1 MADQQL
7 HHLRNKSAGA
17 RVVVVAEHH
26 QNTQTPTPAPAPS
39 RPTLPARTYSA
50 PAGELPRHV
59 RASKQPDVA
68 IAQIDERRPLSP
80 SDETPDRNPNAA
92 APPLLTMPPPL
103 TPTPKLRLP
112 QVNMAVVGTRGVG
125 KSTFVKYALDLKQTP
140 IARSSVK
147 KMSLDGTIYLVRV
160 LEIGIHKIDIDDTGR
175 ITWPRALGEQAL
187 PPIDGV
193 LALFDSADPSSLTQL
208 SELIGALRRS
218 SNIPFLVVACKCDTP
233 RHSSQHDPAVLEQ
246 ANRLLAGTDAIQT
259 SIRVKESH
267 KKCISTVLRAIIV
280 RSSDVA
286 FKKKHSPSKT
296 RSTYST
302 VPPRQ
307 NVYSSR
313 HHTRAQSEIPK
324 SSHLTTP
331 ADPYADGLDPTLA
344 VNVHGA
350 RYGRSNSH
358 PVPPRTPPGSRITRA
373 SAVTVDPVPEESSP
387 PRLAPPPKFPSQWR
401 HSASSNAFN
410 SFLDMEDEG
419 DDSPN
424 PLASPVSLNKTVK
437 GKVEERGFTFGELVD
452 RLLSMPQTKQD
463 AKFLP
468 VFLCLYRKFAVPG
481 RLLMSIIARFEKIN
495 TSDAP
500 RLKRYAD
507 QLSILNVLAQWVS
520 EYPGDFADAKTR
532 KRLTTFIADLEK
544 HMVFAFAAKEM
555 SSYLEKFVEDDDI
568 AWAFITEKS
577 ECDNLETFLD
587 ISDQSSPT
595 TSISQSADEMA
606 LSVATIDLN
615 EENVDHSSQ
624 CSNPSNSSTINRCGS
639 ISSQSLKTLMTTE
652 VAQREARRLEILPR
666 HSLGKSQW
674 RIFIETPDEDF
685 AREITRIDWVMY
697 SSFTPRELVRHVGT
711 SSENKEKPSS
721 HLENVNRM
729 IKGFNHLAYF
739 VASMVLLRDKAKH
752 RAQALEKF
760 VNVAWHLR
768 QMHNYNSLGAIIA
781 GLNGTP
787 IYRLAQTREL
797 VSQSAQKHLMSLV
810 ILMGT
815 QKSHF
820 AYRLAWENTFTERIP
835 FLPLHL
841 RDLVSAEEGNRTL
854 IGDRINWRKFEVMG
868 DVILGVQQ
876 SQRTPFPTFSANE
889 TVRRLLLEARFTGD
903 EEELYSRSL
912 TVEPSAVIGGGHDTK
927 YKRFVWRR
935 N

>member
-1 MADQQL
+1 
-7 HHLRNKSAGA
+7 
-17 RVVVVAEHH
+17 
-26 QNTQTPTPAPAPS
+26 
-39 RPTLPARTYSA
+39 
-50 PAGELPRHV
+50 
-59 RASKQPDVA
+59 
-68 IAQIDERRPLSP
+68 
-80 SDETPDRNPNAA
+80 
-92 APPLLTMPPPL
+92 
-103 TPTPKLRLP
+103 
-112 QVNMAVVGTRGVG
+112 
-125 KSTFVKYALDLKQTP
+125 
-140 IARSSVK
+140 
-147 KMSLDGTIYLVRV
+147 
-160 LEIGIHKIDIDDTGR
+160 
-175 ITWPRALGEQAL
+175 
-187 PPIDGV
+187 
-193 LALFDSADPSSLTQL
+193 
-208 SELIGALRRS
+208 
-218 SNIPFLVVACKCDTP
+218 
-233 RHSSQHDPAVLEQ
+233 
-246 ANRLLAGTDAIQT
+246 
-259 SIRVKESH
+259 
-267 KKCISTVLRAIIV
+267 
-280 RSSDVA
+280 